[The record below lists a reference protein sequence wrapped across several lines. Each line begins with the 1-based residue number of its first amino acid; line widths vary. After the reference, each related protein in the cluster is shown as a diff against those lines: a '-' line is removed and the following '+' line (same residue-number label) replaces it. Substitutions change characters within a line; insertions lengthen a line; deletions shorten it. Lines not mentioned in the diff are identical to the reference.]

1 MKYLF
6 TIAVAAAWSLTSSCS
21 TVAQDLQ
28 IDAGI
33 PTVSIANQHQYQ
45 FTNFAADAFD
55 RRLNRYQNNYG
66 YNTYPYRGNW
76 YRQYGNSG
84 PYGYRNYDYY
94 GRNYGRTRDYRN
106 YYRGNPNRGYYN
118 GYYYRP
124 GFYIG
129 GGSSRIFFG
138 F

>member
-6 TIAVAAAWSLTSSCS
+6 TIAIATACSLASSCS

-33 PTVSIANQHQYQ
+33 PIVSIGNQHQYR
-45 FTNFAADAFD
+45 FTNFAADSFD

-66 YNTYPYRGNW
+66 YNNNPYRGNW
-76 YRQYGNSG
+76 NRQYGNSG

-118 GYYYRP
+118 GYYSRP
-124 GFYIG
+124 GFSIG
-129 GGSSRIFFG
+129 GGSSRIYFG